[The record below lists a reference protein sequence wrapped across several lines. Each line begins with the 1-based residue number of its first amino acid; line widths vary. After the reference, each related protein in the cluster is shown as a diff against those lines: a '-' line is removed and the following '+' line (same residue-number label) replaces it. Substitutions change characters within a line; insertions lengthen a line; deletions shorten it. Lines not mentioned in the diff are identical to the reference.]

1 MSIKAQRI
9 ECRYLSTNRSS
20 HQSKNARIK
29 TITNMAQLFGN
40 LTLVS
45 MAMILLAVSGANG
58 APDPTTLEEAQ
69 GSYTNRDSED
79 TFPPFALSTMSDDED
94 MERTRRK
101 RGMGQDSGFVR
112 FGKRMSSE
120 GDYIDDGMTDSRQF
134 NEVNYEDQFDR
145 GVRSQSGFVRFG
157 KRKIPG
163 GFTHKMGKRPVPG
176 GFANKMG
183 KRVSIVEDTLGETV
197 KRGSSGF
204 VRFGKR
210 MPGSDMRFGKR
221 DGPGAMK
228 VGSSYSECV
237 AKTVAQ
243 AVDRTD
249 LLNLLVA
256 NGCIRRRM
264 PLQQNYVQVRLN

>member
-134 NEVNYEDQFDR
+134 NEV
-145 GVRSQSGFVRFG
+145 
-157 KRKIPG
+157 
-163 GFTHKMGKRPVPG
+163 
-176 GFANKMG
+176 
-183 KRVSIVEDTLGETV
+183 LGH
-197 KRGSSGF
+197 R
-204 VRFGKR
+204 
-210 MPGSDMRFGKR
+210 
-221 DGPGAMK
+221 
-228 VGSSYSECV
+228 
-237 AKTVAQ
+237 
-243 AVDRTD
+243 
-249 LLNLLVA
+249 
-256 NGCIRRRM
+256 
-264 PLQQNYVQVRLN
+264 VRLKNSFKCQSHLQCCYTLDLRRNFDVKDLSK